1 MTLHHSLALEMAVF
15 LAWNSVPA
23 SPAVLGVVAGAE
35 RAHLNSAAVSE
46 GATVYD
52 GDRFSTEPGGMLLL
66 RGGATTLDLAEE
78 SAVIVRSG
86 ANGAQN
92 MVAELGRGTL
102 VFRAT
107 RAAALEIAALEA
119 LLRPAENVRTVGQ
132 VTIVGPRELRIHAL
146 RGSLQFSYRE
156 ETRTIAEG
164 ESYRVILDPSEDAPK
179 KKEAVNPAGRRKAF
193 LFVGIGGGAAGVAAM
208 IFENQRHKKMES
220 PDRPD

>member
-15 LAWNSVPA
+15 LAWNPLPA

-52 GDRFSTEPGGMLLL
+52 GDRLSTEPGGMLLL
-66 RGGATTLDLAEE
+66 RGNATTLDLAEE

-86 ANGAQN
+86 ANGAQR
-92 MVAELGRGTL
+92 MKVELSRGTL
-102 VFRAT
+102 VFRTT

-119 LLRPAENVRTVGQ
+119 LIHPAQNVGTIGQ
-132 VTIVGPRELRIHAL
+132 VTIIGPKELRIHAR

-164 ESYRVILDPSEDAPK
+164 EFYRVMLDPSEDDPK
-179 KKEAVNPAGRRKAF
+179 KKEAVNPGGRRKAF
-193 LFVGIGGGAAGVAAM
+193 LFVAIGGGAAGVAAM